1 MILKRIV
8 VGAFATNCYIVGSE
22 TTKEGMII
30 DPGNGAKQILKIVK
44 DAQLDIKIIAIT
56 HGHVDHIG
64 ALKEIKEATG
74 AVVAIHADEAKSLQF
89 SLLGALFSHSLS
101 AAPAPDK
108 LLKDGD
114 TIDVGELHFSVLY
127 TPGHTPDGICLY
139 GHGVLFSGDTLF
151 FYGIGRT
158 DFAGGSQSQLLEAI
172 HSKLMVLPD
181 DTIVCPGHGPETT
194 IGHER
199 KGNPFLRG

>member
-22 TTKEGMII
+22 ITKEGMII
-30 DPGNGAKQILKIVK
+30 DPGNGAKQVLKMVK
-44 DAQLDIKIIAIT
+44 DEQLDIKLIAIT

-64 ALKEIKEATG
+64 ALKEVKEATG
-74 AVVAIHADEAKSLQF
+74 AAIAIHVDEAQSLHR
-89 SLLGALFSHSLS
+89 SPLGMLFSHSLS
-101 AAPAPDK
+101 APPSPDR

-114 TIDVGELHFSVLY
+114 IIDIGDLHFSVLH
-127 TPGHTPDGICLY
+127 TPGHTPGGICLY
-139 GHGVLFSGDTLF
+139 GHGILFSGDTLF

-158 DFAGGSQSQLLEAI
+158 DFAEGSQSQLMNGI
-172 HSKLMVLPD
+172 RSKLMVLPD
-181 DTIVCPGHGPETT
+181 DTIVYPGHGPETT

-199 KGNPFLRG
+199 KDNPFLRG